1 MLLDSKMT
9 DDTHSVLVVSKDS
22 KLSQNMSIMLMPPLF
37 ETEVLSDF
45 NEARRRVSER
55 RYNIILVD
63 YAEGAGADFA
73 VDASEGLGTI
83 LLLTPPQLFEEVSYR
98 VEGYG
103 IIAITNPFDQFYF
116 YNMIKAAIAVQY
128 KVQVLSSQTT
138 KLKVKMEEIKL
149 VNRAKMLLMQ
159 NMSMTEQEAHRYIE
173 KEAMDGGLRKT
184 AVAEKI
190 IKTYG

>member
-1 MLLDSKMT
+1 MTEDS
-9 DDTHSVLVVSKDS
+9 HSVLVVTKDS
-22 KLSQNMSIMLMPPLF
+22 KLSQNISAMLMPPLF
-37 ETEVLSDF
+37 ETDVLSDF

-55 RYNIILVD
+55 TYNIILVD
-63 YAEGAGADFA
+63 YSEGEGSDFA
-73 VDASEGLGTI
+73 TDASEGLSTI
-83 LLLTPPQLFEEVSYR
+83 LLLTPPSLFEEVSYR

-138 KLKVKMEEIKL
+138 KLKVKMEEIKQ

-159 NMSMTEQEAHRYIE
+159 NMSMTEAEAHRYIE
-173 KEAMDGGLRKT
+173 KEAMDSGLKKT

>member
-1 MLLDSKMT
+1 MT
-9 DDTHSVLVVSKDS
+9 EDTHSVLVVTKDS
-22 KLSQNMSIMLMPPLF
+22 KLSSTVSAMLVQPLF

-55 RYNIILVD
+55 VYNIILVD
-63 YAEGAGADFA
+63 YSDGEGSDFA
-73 VDASEGLGTI
+73 IDASEGLSTI

-103 IIAITNPFDQFYF
+103 IISITNPFDQFYF

-138 KLKVKMEEIKL
+138 KLKVKMEEIKQ

-173 KEAMDGGLRKT
+173 KQAMDRSMKRT
-184 AVAEKI
+184 AVAEEV
-190 IKTYG
+190 IKAYG

>member
-1 MLLDSKMT
+1 MTEDS
-9 DDTHSVLVVSKDS
+9 HSVLVVTKDS
-22 KLSQNMSIMLMPPLF
+22 KLSQTISSMLIAPLF

-55 RYNIILVD
+55 LYNIILVD
-63 YAEGAGADFA
+63 YSDGEGSDFA
-73 VDASEGLGTI
+73 TDASESLSTI
-83 LLLTPPQLFEEVSYR
+83 LLLLPPSLFEEVSYR

-103 IIAITNPFDQFYF
+103 IISITNPFDQFYF

-138 KLKVKMEEIKL
+138 KLKVKMEEIKQ

-159 NMSMTEQEAHRYIE
+159 NMKMTEQEAHRFIE
-173 KEAMDGGLRKT
+173 KDAMDRGMKRI
-184 AVAEKI
+184 AVADEI
-190 IKTYG
+190 IKRYG

>member
-1 MLLDSKMT
+1 MT
-9 DDTHSVLVVSKDS
+9 EDTHSVLVVTKDS
-22 KLSQNMSIMLMPPLF
+22 KLSSIVSAMLVQPLF

-45 NEARRRVSER
+45 NEARRRTSER
-55 RYNIILVD
+55 VYNIILVD
-63 YAEGAGADFA
+63 YADGEGSDFA
-73 VDASEGLGTI
+73 IDASEGLSTI

-103 IIAITNPFDQFYF
+103 IISITNPFDQFYF

-138 KLKVKMEEIKL
+138 KLKVKMEEIKQ

-173 KEAMDGGLRKT
+173 KQAMDRSMKRT
-184 AVAEKI
+184 AVAEEV
-190 IKTYG
+190 IKAYG

>member
-1 MLLDSKMT
+1 MISKMT
-9 DDTHSVLVVSKDS
+9 EDTHSVLVVTKDS
-22 KLSQNMSIMLMPPLF
+22 RLSQSISAMLMPPLF

-55 RYNIILVD
+55 LYNIILVD
-63 YAEGAGADFA
+63 YSEGEGADFA
-73 VDASEGLGTI
+73 VDAAEALSTI
-83 LLLTPPQLFEEVSYR
+83 LLLTPPSLFEEVSYR

-138 KLKVKMEEIKL
+138 KLKVKMEEIKQ

-159 NMSMTEQEAHRYIE
+159 NMNMSEQEAHRYIE
-173 KEAMDGGLRKT
+173 KEAMDRGMKRI
-184 AVAEKI
+184 AISEEI

>member
-1 MLLDSKMT
+1 MT
-9 DDTHSVLVVSKDS
+9 EDTHSVLVVSKDA
-22 KLSQNMSIMLMPPLF
+22 KLSQTVSVMLMPPLF

-55 RYNIILVD
+55 VYNIILVD
-63 YAEGAGADFA
+63 YADGEGVDFA
-73 VDASEGLGTI
+73 VDASESLSTI
-83 LLLTPPQLFEEVSYR
+83 LLLTPSPLFEEVSYR

-103 IIAITNPFDQFYF
+103 IICVPTPFDQFTF
-116 YNMIKAAIAVQY
+116 YAMIKAAIAVQY

-159 NMSMTEQEAHRYIE
+159 NMSMSEQEAHRSIE
-173 KEAMDGGLRKT
+173 KDAMDRSMKRT
-184 AVAEKI
+184 AIADEI
-190 IKTYG
+190 IKRYG

>member
-1 MLLDSKMT
+1 MT
-9 DDTHSVLVVSKDS
+9 EDTHSVLVVTKDS
-22 KLSQNMSIMLMPPLF
+22 KLSQSISIMLMPPLF
-37 ETEVLSDF
+37 ETEVLNDF
-45 NEARRRVSER
+45 NEARRRVTER
-55 RYNIILVD
+55 SYNIILVD
-63 YAEGAGADFA
+63 YAEGEGADFA
-73 VDASEGLGTI
+73 TDTAEGLATI
-83 LLLTPPQLFEEVSYR
+83 LLLTPSALFEEVSYR

-138 KLKVKMEEIKL
+138 KLKVKMEEIKQ
-149 VNRAKMLLMQ
+149 VNRAKMLLIQ

-173 KEAMDGGLRKT
+173 KEAMDSGLKKT